1 MPPPSPTRDG
11 RKEQFVTWKQQREA
25 SKTKSPTA
33 KTEPRQRRRSMEA
46 VPMERQE
53 TMAATYT
60 KQYLQRRR
68 SQADTTRNEQQRRPS
83 GCERMERRRSST
95 DAGAVSDPLNGK
107 EPFPQPQLDEKLLEN
122 GHKENGYHH
131 SVDTTVATDPIEDV
145 VAAAGKGIGTEHDG
159 RFATID
165 RDQSV
170 KVTMTKKRKAPCG
183 RSTMALAVVA
193 GVVTVTVA
201 GGIAVCRVYPSS
213 PAAISIRFAASK
225 MEEFLFI
232 LLSELQNEVRPYS
245 KHLVE
250 LMRMKW
256 LALLKNGRLE
266 KAACAADVLL
276 KEGLRGSS
284 GLTAVA
290 TVYLEG
296 IPRHAVSSLLGALKL
311 SLEWIQSHVHTVFT
325 LIEQELGGDS
335 ELFDQVQSFLM
346 ATLSSLAEALTQGAE
361 WTRSSLNHVL
371 EWTGLKSDVND
382 VSLSSDEF
390 LAPLETNQAAI
401 QSIGRGLTTHESQ
414 ALQDVKRFEK
424 RRLTIAFDINA
435 ILAETRDF
443 ALESVVSVK
452 MAALEAIERRL
463 KQLEEQYARSFD
475 QALKEYE
482 RTSRQVEKEGEAGV
496 LAEIAVENQAHVDA
510 AAALPRTL
518 TTDEKILDE
527 KPADLPVT
535 EDHEPSNEESRDEFA
550 TDDQSHVDA
559 QVTKG
564 ELPEELLESAMLT
577 KQDAPEEGNREE
589 IQIVTELVKEGLMT
603 IDLAETPAEGR
614 SSPDEA
620 LESEHVIEEQA
631 EIPADFAEK
640 DQLTVD
646 LSVGDHVS
654 EDQDFVIAK
663 LAEENLVTAELEST
677 DKVVAGKTEE
687 VFVTEVVVGLG
698 NAVLEMERTQVELT
712 ELLESHNLSE
722 VDSSTR
728 EMEDRLKAH
737 FSVPGD
743 GTNLELDVEVDKQ
756 EVERAFSVRTR
767 IATQPCIEKEDDIE
781 QQKKHT
787 TELTEAEEHAQVQ
800 EEISIA
806 DDTQID
812 VQGEEMNAEI
822 VFKVEKDADEADAV
836 AEELQRG
843 EESEL
848 VSVRN
853 HDQAAAE
860 KETQERDVGT
870 VDEAQQQTGDVQLK
884 QDVHTAISNEIET
897 LETVVA
903 KEIQELEQLEQVLLE
918 TEGERVRVEEE
929 LRAIAKEEEIWLQT
943 EQASAEGEAYQQDS
957 VPDQRSTAT
966 IDRTADTKSE
976 GIPAPTLP
984 GSALTQIGLLSVA
997 FLVLAALT
1005 AYLLIRYRKHGL
1017 LSRPPRR
1024 KRWRRLAD
1032 MNESDTEEVVLM
1044 PDDSSDEEEDTDQ
1057 AASKEVHDEVIELT
1071 SSVEVTA
1078 TTIEA
1083 SDDEEAANKEK
1094 TAATHE
1100 IVEEHEE
1107 LVENESDSK
1116 TSRTVVVGRVQTSTY
1131 TVDHP
1136 ATSSS
1141 DASADDSSAAN
1152 ASVSTPPAPKKET
1165 PDTSQRTRRRRRQ
1178 VRM

>member
-1 MPPPSPTRDG
+1 MGIVYGDREPTAGGPPDQLVPALGRRVCVVVVTGLPFTIKIEYKFHICIHCIHGSAIATGDSYTAASLGLHAAPSPTRDG

-68 SQADTTRNEQQRRPS
+68 SQADTTRNGQQRRSS

-145 VAAAGKGIGTEHDG
+145 VAAAGKGIGTENDG

-232 LLSELQNEVRPYS
+232 LLSELQNERRV
-245 KHLVE
+245 L
-250 LMRMKW
+250 LMSTE
-256 LALLKNGRLE
+256 GRL
-266 KAACAADVLL
+266 A
-276 KEGLRGSS
+276 GSS

-346 ATLSSLAEALTQGAE
+346 AALSSLAEALTQGAE

-424 RRLTIAFDINA
+424 RRLTIAFDTNA

-496 LAEIAVENQAHVDA
+496 LAEIAVENQH
-510 AAALPRTL
+510 
-518 TTDEKILDE
+518 
-527 KPADLPVT
+527 
-535 EDHEPSNEESRDEFA
+535 
-550 TDDQSHVDA
+550 
-559 QVTKG
+559 
-564 ELPEELLESAMLT
+564 ML
-577 KQDAPEEGNREE
+577 
-589 IQIVTELVKEGLMT
+589 M
-603 IDLAETPAEGR
+603 
-614 SSPDEA
+614 
-620 LESEHVIEEQA
+620 
-631 EIPADFAEK
+631 
-640 DQLTVD
+640 
-646 LSVGDHVS
+646 
-654 EDQDFVIAK
+654 
-663 LAEENLVTAELEST
+663 
-677 DKVVAGKTEE
+677 
-687 VFVTEVVVGLG
+687 
-698 NAVLEMERTQVELT
+698 
-712 ELLESHNLSE
+712 
-722 VDSSTR
+722 
-728 EMEDRLKAH
+728 
-737 FSVPGD
+737 
-743 GTNLELDVEVDKQ
+743 
-756 EVERAFSVRTR
+756 
-767 IATQPCIEKEDDIE
+767 
-781 QQKKHT
+781 
-787 TELTEAEEHAQVQ
+787 
-800 EEISIA
+800 
-806 DDTQID
+806 
-812 VQGEEMNAEI
+812 
-822 VFKVEKDADEADAV
+822 
-836 AEELQRG
+836 
-843 EESEL
+843 
-848 VSVRN
+848 
-853 HDQAAAE
+853 
-860 KETQERDVGT
+860 
-870 VDEAQQQTGDVQLK
+870 QQQRY
-884 QDVHTAISNEIET
+884 H
-897 LETVVA
+897 
-903 KEIQELEQLEQVLLE
+903 EL
-918 TEGERVRVEEE
+918 
-929 LRAIAKEEEIWLQT
+929 
-943 EQASAEGEAYQQDS
+943 
-957 VPDQRSTAT
+957 
-966 IDRTADTKSE
+966 
-976 GIPAPTLP
+976 
-984 GSALTQIGLLSVA
+984 
-997 FLVLAALT
+997 
-1005 AYLLIRYRKHGL
+1005 
-1017 LSRPPRR
+1017 
-1024 KRWRRLAD
+1024 
-1032 MNESDTEEVVLM
+1032 
-1044 PDDSSDEEEDTDQ
+1044 
-1057 AASKEVHDEVIELT
+1057 
-1071 SSVEVTA
+1071 
-1078 TTIEA
+1078 
-1083 SDDEEAANKEK
+1083 
-1094 TAATHE
+1094 
-1100 IVEEHEE
+1100 
-1107 LVENESDSK
+1107 
-1116 TSRTVVVGRVQTSTY
+1116 
-1131 TVDHP
+1131 
-1136 ATSSS
+1136 
-1141 DASADDSSAAN
+1141 
-1152 ASVSTPPAPKKET
+1152 
-1165 PDTSQRTRRRRRQ
+1165 
-1178 VRM
+1178 

>member
-68 SQADTTRNEQQRRPS
+68 SQADTTRNEQQRRSS

-145 VAAAGKGIGTEHDG
+145 VAAAGKGIGTENDG

-170 KVTMTKKRKAPCG
+170 KVTMTMTKKRKAPCG
-183 RSTMALAVVA
+183 RSTMALAVLA

-276 KEGLRGSS
+276 KEDLRGSS

-346 ATLSSLAEALTQGAE
+346 AALSSLVEALTQGAE

-424 RRLTIAFDINA
+424 RRLTIAFDTNA

-482 RTSRQVEKEGEAGV
+482 RTSRQVEKEGGAGV

-510 AAALPRTL
+510 AAALPRAL
-518 TTDEKILDE
+518 TSDEKILDE
-527 KPADLPVT
+527 NPAELPVS
-535 EDHEPSNEESRDEFA
+535 EDHEPPNDGFA
-550 TDDQSHVDA
+550 TDQSDIAA
-559 QVTKG
+559 Q
-564 ELPEELLESAMLT
+564 EDRLPEELPESAMLT
-577 KQDAPEEGNREE
+577 KKDAPEEGNREE
-589 IQIVTELVKEGLMT
+589 IQIVTELVKEGLMA
-603 IDLAETPAEGR
+603 IDLAEAPAEER
-614 SSPDEA
+614 SSPEEA
-620 LESEHVIEEQA
+620 LESEHVVEEQA

-640 DQLTVD
+640 DQLTAD

-698 NAVLEMERTQVELT
+698 DAVLEMERTQVELT

-737 FSVPGD
+737 FSVPAD

-767 IATQPCIEKEDDIE
+767 IATQPGIEEDDSLE
-781 QQKKHT
+781 EQKKHT
-787 TELTEAEEHAQVQ
+787 TELTEAEKHAQVQ

-806 DDTQID
+806 DDTQIY

-836 AEELQRG
+836 AKELQRG

-903 KEIQELEQLEQVLLE
+903 KEIQELEQLEQVLLQ

-929 LRAIAKEEEIWLQT
+929 LRAIAKEEEIWLLT

-1083 SDDEEAANKEK
+1083 SDDEEAANEEK
-1094 TAATHE
+1094 TAATHK
-1100 IVEEHEE
+1100 IVQEHEE

-1116 TSRTVVVGRVQTSTY
+1116 TSRTVVVGRAQTSTY

-1152 ASVSTPPAPKKET
+1152 VSMSTPPAPKKET

>member
-68 SQADTTRNEQQRRPS
+68 SQADTTRNEQQRRPVV
-83 GCERMERRRSST
+83 RA
-95 DAGAVSDPLNGK
+95 DGA
-107 EPFPQPQLDEKLLEN
+107 
-122 GHKENGYHH
+122 
-131 SVDTTVATDPIEDV
+131 
-145 VAAAGKGIGTEHDG
+145 
-159 RFATID
+159 
-165 RDQSV
+165 
-170 KVTMTKKRKAPCG
+170 
-183 RSTMALAVVA
+183 
-193 GVVTVTVA
+193 
-201 GGIAVCRVYPSS
+201 
-213 PAAISIRFAASK
+213 
-225 MEEFLFI
+225 
-232 LLSELQNEVRPYS
+232 
-245 KHLVE
+245 
-250 LMRMKW
+250 
-256 LALLKNGRLE
+256 
-266 KAACAADVLL
+266 
-276 KEGLRGSS
+276 
-284 GLTAVA
+284 
-290 TVYLEG
+290 
-296 IPRHAVSSLLGALKL
+296 
-311 SLEWIQSHVHTVFT
+311 
-325 LIEQELGGDS
+325 
-335 ELFDQVQSFLM
+335 
-346 ATLSSLAEALTQGAE
+346 
-361 WTRSSLNHVL
+361 
-371 EWTGLKSDVND
+371 
-382 VSLSSDEF
+382 
-390 LAPLETNQAAI
+390 
-401 QSIGRGLTTHESQ
+401 
-414 ALQDVKRFEK
+414 
-424 RRLTIAFDINA
+424 
-435 ILAETRDF
+435 
-443 ALESVVSVK
+443 
-452 MAALEAIERRL
+452 
-463 KQLEEQYARSFD
+463 
-475 QALKEYE
+475 
-482 RTSRQVEKEGEAGV
+482 
-496 LAEIAVENQAHVDA
+496 DA
-510 AAALPRTL
+510 AVRTL
-518 TTDEKILDE
+518 
-527 KPADLPVT
+527 V
-535 EDHEPSNEESRDEFA
+535 
-550 TDDQSHVDA
+550 
-559 QVTKG
+559 
-564 ELPEELLESAMLT
+564 LPERES
-577 KQDAPEEGNREE
+577 DDDEEAKGSLR
-589 IQIVTELVKEGLMT
+589 QINDGTGSRGWK
-603 IDLAETPAEGR
+603 
-614 SSPDEA
+614 
-620 LESEHVIEEQA
+620 
-631 EIPADFAEK
+631 
-640 DQLTVD
+640 
-646 LSVGDHVS
+646 
-654 EDQDFVIAK
+654 
-663 LAEENLVTAELEST
+663 ENLVTAELEST

-743 GTNLELDVEVDKQ
+743 GTNLELDVE
-756 EVERAFSVRTR
+756 
-767 IATQPCIEKEDDIE
+767 EDDIE

-812 VQGEEMNAEI
+812 
-822 VFKVEKDADEADAV
+822 VEKDADEADAV

-860 KETQERDVGT
+860 KETQN
-870 VDEAQQQTGDVQLK
+870 

-903 KEIQELEQLEQVLLE
+903 KEIQELEQLEQ
-918 TEGERVRVEEE
+918 RVRVEEE

-957 VPDQRSTAT
+957 
-966 IDRTADTKSE
+966 SE

-1083 SDDEEAANKEK
+1083 SDDEEAANEEK

-1141 DASADDSSAAN
+1141 DASADEQQCCKCFCVHATSAEEGN
-1152 ASVSTPPAPKKET
+1152 TRHI
-1165 PDTSQRTRRRRRQ
+1165 QRTRRRRRQ